1 MAGHRC
7 GLEIMA
13 EILNACK
20 IKAKKTRIMYIAN
33 LSCNHLKR
41 YLKETL
47 KFGLIYVNGEEYKV
61 TEKGEIFL
69 EKYEKFRRKYR
80 TLLKELEK

>member
-1 MAGHRC
+1 
-7 GLEIMA
+7 MA

-20 IKAKKTRIMYIAN
+20 VKAKRTMIMYIAN
-33 LSCNHLKR
+33 LSCNRLKR
-41 YLKETL
+41 YLKETIR
-47 KFGLIYVNGEEYKV
+47 FGLIYVNGEEYKV

-69 EKYEKFRRKYR
+69 EKYGKFRRKYR